1 MSLKEFLEYP
11 ILSIHT
17 YTLHMYQV
25 IAAVVVIGVAYIV
38 EKISKKIFY
47 RRSSQIDK
55 GTRYALHQIVY
66 YGIIIVTF
74 IIVMRIMGVNI
85 SPFLVGSSAVL
96 VGIGL
101 GLQNLFLDFISGV
114 IILLDKSVRVGD
126 ILDMNGVM
134 GRVEQISMRTTKILT
149 TDRKTIVFPNSYLT
163 KDKLTNYSSHDAANA
178 FFIDIG
184 VDYKTDMKTV
194 ETLLVE
200 AAKEN
205 PDISKEREPYIRL
218 NDFADSS
225 LNLRLYFFSDD
236 PFHISH
242 TKSEIRKSILE
253 KFRANNIIIP
263 FPTTTIDFPAYK

>member
-25 IAAVVVIGVAYIV
+25 IGVAVVICVSYIV

-47 RRSSQIDK
+47 RRSSQVDK
-55 GTRYALHQIVY
+55 GTKYALHQIVY

-74 IIVMRIMGVNI
+74 LIIMRILGVNI

-114 IILLDKSVRVGD
+114 IILLDKSVRV
-126 ILDMNGVM
+126 
-134 GRVEQISMRTTKILT
+134 
-149 TDRKTIVFPNSYLT
+149 PNSYLT

-178 FFIDIG
+178 FYIDIG
-184 VDYKTDMKTV
+184 VDYKTDIKMV
-194 ETLLVE
+194 ENLLVE

-225 LNLRLYFFSDD
+225 LNLRLYFFSND

-242 TKSEIRKSILE
+242 TRSEIRKSILE
-253 KFRANNIIIP
+253 KFRANNVNIP

>member
-11 ILSIHT
+11 LLSIHT

-25 IAAVVVIGVAYIV
+25 IGVAVVICVSYIV
-38 EKISKKIFY
+38 EKVSKRIFY
-47 RRSSQIDK
+47 SKSSRIDK
-55 GTRYALHQIVY
+55 GTKYALHQILY

-74 IIVMRIMGVNI
+74 LIIMRILGVNI
-85 SPFLVGSSAVL
+85 SPILVGSSAVL

-126 ILDMNGVM
+126 VLDMNGVM

-163 KDKLTNYSSHDAANA
+163 KDKLSNYSSNEYPNA
-178 FFIDIG
+178 FYIEVG
-184 VDYKTDMKTV
+184 VDYSTDIKTA
-194 ETLLVE
+194 ENLLVE
-200 AAKEN
+200 AAREN

-236 PFHISH
+236 PFHISQ

-263 FPTTTIDFPAYK
+263 YPTYDIYSK

>member
-25 IAAVVVIGVAYIV
+25 IGVAVVICVSYIV

-47 RRSSQIDK
+47 RRSSQVDK
-55 GTRYALHQIVY
+55 GTKYALHQIVY

-74 IIVMRIMGVNI
+74 LIIMRILGVNI

-126 ILDMNGVM
+126 VLDMNGVM

-178 FFIDIG
+178 FYIDIG
-184 VDYKTDMKTV
+184 VDYKTNIKMV
-194 ETLLVE
+194 ENLLVE

-205 PDISKEREPYIRL
+205 PDISKEREPFIRL

-225 LNLRLYFFSDD
+225 LNLRLYFFSND

-242 TKSEIRKSILE
+242 TRSEIRKSILE
-253 KFRANNIIIP
+253 KFRANNVNIP

>member
-25 IAAVVVIGVAYIV
+25 IGAIVIIGVAYIV

-47 RRSSQIDK
+47 RRSSQVDK

-66 YGIIIVTF
+66 YGIVIVTF
-74 IIVMRIMGVNI
+74 LIVMRILGVNI

-126 ILDMNGVM
+126 VLDMNGVM

-149 TDRKTIVFPNSYLT
+149 TDRRTIVFPNSYLT
-163 KDKLTNYSSHDAANA
+163 KDKLSNYSSNEYPNA
-178 FFIDIG
+178 FYIEVG
-184 VDYKTDMKTV
+184 VDYSTDIKTA
-194 ETLLVE
+194 ENLLVE
-200 AAKEN
+200 AAREN

-236 PFHISH
+236 PFHISQ

-263 FPTTTIDFPAYK
+263 YPTYDIHSK

>member
-1 MSLKEFLEYP
+1 
-11 ILSIHT
+11 
-17 YTLHMYQV
+17 MYQV
-25 IAAVVVIGVAYIV
+25 IEVAVMICVSYIV
-38 EKISKKIFY
+38 EKISKRIFY
-47 RRSSQIDK
+47 SKSSRIDK
-55 GTRYALHQIVY
+55 GTKYALHQILY

-74 IIVMRIMGVNI
+74 LIIMRILGVNI
-85 SPFLVGSSAVL
+85 SPILVGSSAVL

-114 IILLDKSVRVGD
+114 IILLDKSINVGD
-126 ILDMNGVM
+126 VLDMNGVM
-134 GRVEQISMRTTKILT
+134 GRVEQINIRTTKILT
-149 TDRKTIVFPNSYLT
+149 TDGKTIVFPNSYLT
-163 KDKLTNYSSHDAANA
+163 KEKLTNYSYHNAANA

-194 ETLLVE
+194 EILLVE

>member
-25 IAAVVVIGVAYIV
+25 IGVAVVICVSYIV

-47 RRSSQIDK
+47 RRSSQVDK
-55 GTRYALHQIVY
+55 GTRYALHQIAY

-74 IIVMRIMGVNI
+74 LIIMRILGVNI

-126 ILDMNGVM
+126 VLDMNGVM

-178 FFIDIG
+178 FYIDIG
-184 VDYKTDMKTV
+184 VDYKTDIKMV
-194 ETLLVE
+194 ENLLVE

-205 PDISKEREPYIRL
+205 LDISKEREPFIRL

-225 LNLRLYFFSDD
+225 LNLRLYFFSND

-242 TKSEIRKSILE
+242 TRSEIRKSILE
-253 KFRANNIIIP
+253 KFRANNVNIP

>member
-11 ILSIHT
+11 LLSIHT
-17 YTLHMYQV
+17 YTLHMYQ
-25 IAAVVVIGVAYIV
+25 IIGVAVVICVSYIV
-38 EKISKKIFY
+38 EKISKRIFY
-47 RRSSQIDK
+47 SKSSRIDK
-55 GTRYALHQIVY
+55 GTKYALHQILY

-74 IIVMRIMGVNI
+74 LIIMRILGVNI
-85 SPFLVGSSAVL
+85 SPILVGSSAVL

-126 ILDMNGVM
+126 VLDMNGVM

-163 KDKLTNYSSHDAANA
+163 KDKLSNYSSNEYPNA
-178 FFIDIG
+178 FYIEVG
-184 VDYKTDMKTV
+184 VDYSTDIKTA
-194 ETLLVE
+194 ENLLVE
-200 AAKEN
+200 AAREN
-205 PDISKEREPYIRL
+205 PDISKEREPFIRL
-218 NDFADSS
+218 DDFADSS

-236 PFHISH
+236 PFHISQ

-263 FPTTTIDFPAYK
+263 YPTYDIHSK

>member
-11 ILSIHT
+11 LLSIHT

-25 IAAVVVIGVAYIV
+25 IGVAVVICVSYIV
-38 EKISKKIFY
+38 EKVSKRIFY
-47 RRSSQIDK
+47 SKSSRIDK
-55 GTRYALHQIVY
+55 GTKYALHQILY

-74 IIVMRIMGVNI
+74 LIIMRILGVNI
-85 SPFLVGSSAVL
+85 SPILVGSSAVL

-163 KDKLTNYSSHDAANA
+163 KDKLSNYSSNEYPNA
-178 FFIDIG
+178 FYIEVG
-184 VDYKTDMKTV
+184 VDYSTDIKTA
-194 ETLLVE
+194 ENLLVE
-200 AAKEN
+200 AAREN

-236 PFHISH
+236 PFHISQ

-263 FPTTTIDFPAYK
+263 YPTYDIYSK